1 MPVFV
6 KISNDGNL
14 VYVVKTLLCEEMT
27 SGEFEK
33 KAKCLKSEVFL
44 AKFPS
49 QVTSVVKEKIK
60 RLKEIEGMK
69 LSRIGR
75 YTSTN
80 VFTKE
85 KEYSYIVGDKVFKK
99 DYDDLIYQDYYDDAL
114 KYGKEFYGDKFME
127 ENRYRLEKDDEDGF
141 FSDKETICQE
151 EYASLKAEI
160 MNLTHIT
167 MINGKSKTSKNSKR

>member
-14 VYVVKTLLCEEMT
+14 VYVVKTLFCEEMT

-44 AKFPS
+44 AKFPL
-49 QVTSVVKEKIK
+49 QITSVVKEKIK
-60 RLKEIEGMK
+60 RLKEIEAMK

-80 VFTKE
+80 IFTKE

-99 DYDDLIYQDYYDDAL
+99 DYDDIAYKDYYSDAL
-114 KYGKEFYGDKFME
+114 EYCKKFYGDKFME
-127 ENRYRLEKDDEDGF
+127 ENCHRLEKDDEDAF
-141 FSDKETICQE
+141 FSDKKSICQE
-151 EYASLKAEI
+151 EYASLKAEV
-160 MNLTHIT
+160 MNLTHTT
-167 MINGKSKTSKNSKR
+167 MINVKSKAKNAKR